1 MFKARKTCQ
10 VEAQTLILLNRDIDM
25 FLMQK
30 CKKCGHFSITCLVLD
45 QHLCF
50 LFVSTISFMRMEE
63 IEL

>member
-30 CKKCGHFSITCLVLD
+30 CKNVAISVSHVWFWISIFAFYLSQQFRL
-45 QHLCF
+45 
-50 LFVSTISFMRMEE
+50 
-63 IEL
+63 